1 MNAPQEMA
9 LSRFILLGLG
19 KFFRLAAICISLGLT
34 AVLSVS
40 IYSSERT
47 KSAEF
52 DARHAEAV
60 VRRQELDLALR
71 RQEIERDRLELEKKS
86 QRNVGG
92 DAPKQKK
99 KVGG

>member
-1 MNAPQEMA
+1 MSAPQEIA

-19 KFFRLAAICISLGLT
+19 KFLRLAAICISLGLT

-47 KSAEF
+47 KSSEF

-60 VRRQELDLALR
+60 VRGKELDLALR
-71 RQEIERDRLELEKKS
+71 RQELEKARVELEKQS